1 MFPRRVLV
9 ALALACAASLALAS
23 VASAATTAKL
33 NIKLSSSKAGTSKKP
48 KAVKLNFDLA
58 VDTDDGTSPP
68 TTKETV
74 VSFSKG
80 IKFNSN
86 IFPSCTL
93 ATLNSKGPSGCVK
106 GSKVGTGSALALVG
120 GSPGE
125 PKPST
130 TEALKVTAFNGPQGK
145 SLLLYLDGDS
155 PAAIKQAISGTLK
168 KASSPF
174 GYRAR
179 RHDPAEPAAASS
191 RALRAARQLQG
202 QRRRDPEEEEGQ
214 EDGQDQL
221 HRDDLLPVRRRRQ
234 GLAVQGRPH
243 VRERSRHRVGR
254 DASRP
259 AAEPRPGQHSDVT
272 RGPAPAG
279 PLAFTRDF
287 SASLVLRFRSG
298 G

>member
-1 MFPRRVLV
+1 MSPRRVV
-9 ALALACAASLALAS
+9 ATLALACAATLALAS

-48 KAVKLNFDLA
+48 KAVKLNFELA

-93 ATLNSKGPSGCVK
+93 AALNSKGPSGCVK

-130 TEALKVTAFNGPQGK
+130 TEALTVTAFNGPQGK
-145 SLLLYLDGDS
+145 SLLLYLSGDT
-155 PAAIKQAISGTLK
+155 PAAINQAIEGKLT

-174 GYRAR
+174 GY
-179 RHDPAEPAAASS
+179 
-191 RALRAARQLQG
+191 QL
-202 QRRRDPEEEEGQ
+202 
-214 EDGQDQL
+214 
-221 HRDDLLPVRRRRQ
+221 
-234 GLAVQGRPH
+234 
-243 VRERSRHRVGR
+243 
-254 DASRP
+254 
-259 AAEPRPGQHSDVT
+259 DVT
-272 RGPAPAG
+272 IPPNLQQPVPGLFAPLIDFKVNTGATLKKKKGKKTVKINYIETTSCPSGAAG
-279 PLAFTRDF
+279 KGWPFKADLTFANDPGI
-287 SASLVLRFRSG
+287 VSG
-298 G
+298 ATVQTCS